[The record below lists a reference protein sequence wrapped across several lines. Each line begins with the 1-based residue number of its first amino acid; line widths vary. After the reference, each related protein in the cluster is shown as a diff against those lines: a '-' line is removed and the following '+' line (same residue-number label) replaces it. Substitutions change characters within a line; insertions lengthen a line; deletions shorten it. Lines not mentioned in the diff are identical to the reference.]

1 MAPSPPT
8 MEDLKR
14 FLEYIFTPSTPV
26 ITVGLLIVF
35 VVPVL
40 VHLWVSRQTSYAS
53 LPYVL
58 LAGPSGGGKTSLLT
72 LLERGDAAAQTH
84 TSQAPH
90 AVELTA
96 SSDAGAS
103 TFREAARDDAPGAHR
118 KFRLVDTP
126 GHGKLRG
133 AAMAQ
138 LGGAGQGGKEKGR
151 GGKGGAQTTT
161 TTPFGVDAAMLR
173 GVVFV
178 LDAATLD
185 DSVAD
190 AATFLHDVL
199 LALQRRAGAGR
210 SSRSP
215 NAVHLLVAANKLDL
229 FTALPASLVRTNL
242 EAELGRIRQSRSKG
256 LLDSG
261 VGTDEIDSDEQD
273 NWLGEYGSEKFTF
286 GQMREFDIEVDV
298 IGGSVL
304 EGDVDKW
311 WDWIA
316 GRI

>member
-1 MAPSPPT
+1 MAPSL
-8 MEDLKR
+8 EAVKR
-14 FLEYIFTPSTPV
+14 FLEYILTPSTPV

-40 VHLWVSRQTSYAS
+40 VHLFVTRQTAYAS

-58 LAGPSGGGKTSLLT
+58 LAGPSGAGKTALLT
-72 LLERGDAAAQTH
+72 LLERGGPAPAETH
-84 TSQAPH
+84 TSQTPQ
-90 AVELTA
+90 AVELTV
-96 SSDAGAS
+96 SSDPGAS
-103 TFREAARDDAPGAHR
+103 TFREAARDDAPGSHK
-118 KFRLVDTP
+118 KFRLLDTP

-133 AAMAQ
+133 LAMAQ
-138 LGGAGQGGKEKGR
+138 LGGD
-151 GGKGGAQTTT
+151 GGKGKGKGKDGKGAAGQA
-161 TTPFGVDAAMLR
+161 DSAAMLR

-178 LDAATLD
+178 VDAATLD

-199 LALQRRAGAGR
+199 LALQRRAGAGGT
-210 SSRSP
+210 SRSP
-215 NAVHLLVAANKLDL
+215 NAVHILVAANKLDL
-229 FTALPASLVRTNL
+229 FTALPASLVRSNL
-242 EAELGRIRQSRSKG
+242 EAEIGRIRQSRSKG

-261 VGTDEIDSDEQD
+261 VGADDIESDEQD

-286 GQMREFDIEVDV
+286 GQMREFDIDVDV

-316 GRI
+316 SRI